1 MRFFSI
7 LLIAMP
13 LFAADSKTPEVKE
26 RIKAAK
32 ELSKQ
37 GSSSLTTLST
47 MILDAEPSVR
57 GEAVKSIVAIGTQHS
72 LDPLLR
78 SIEDGDP
85 EIQIR
90 AIEGLVNFYV
100 PGYVQ
105 TGIAA
110 TLKRT
115 GDKVIG
121 KFTDKN
127 DQVIPAY
134 VTPRQEVITAL
145 GKQIGEAKNMTVR
158 ATAAR
163 AVGTLRGKSAID
175 PLMLALRS
183 KDDSLMYESVVAIE
197 KIREPKSAGALIFL
211 FRDPNERIQ
220 VAALEAAGLLL
231 NKEVVPQ
238 LEETME
244 RALTV
249 KARRAA
255 LGALGQLALP
265 SSRSQFERYL
275 EDKDDGVRA
284 AAAEGLGRL
293 KNPAD
298 AQRMDALFNTEKKM
312 PARMAQAFAVAA
324 IGNMQYKEFS
334 ALKYLMD
341 SLASKAWGGVAEAYV
356 TELARLAEVREI
368 IYQVMTMGPKDEK
381 IRLSRV
387 LSISGDKGTVDK
399 LEVLTRDGD
408 ADVAQQALRSLRA
421 LKARVL

>member
-1 MRFFSI
+1 MRSLTIFLFA
-7 LLIAMP
+7 LAA
-13 LFAADSKTPEVKE
+13 FAADPKSTDLKD
-26 RIKAAK
+26 RLKAAK

-37 GSSSLTTLST
+37 GSTGLTTLST
-47 MILDAEPSVR
+47 MIFDPEVAVR
-57 GEAVKSIVAIGTQHS
+57 AEAVKSIVAIGTQHS

-90 AIEGLVNFYV
+90 AIDGLVNFYL

-115 GDKVIG
+115 GDKVMG

-127 DQVIPAY
+127 DQVIPPY
-134 VTPRQEVITAL
+134 ITPRPEVVTAL
-145 GKQIGEAKNMTVR
+145 AKQIAESKNMTVR

-163 AVGTLRGKSAID
+163 AAGILRGKAAID
-175 PLMLALRS
+175 PLIAALRS
-183 KDDSLMYESVVAIE
+183 KDDAVMYESVVAIE
-197 KIREPKSAGALIFL
+197 KIRDPKSAPSLVFL

-220 VAALEAAGLLL
+220 IAALEAAGLLL
-231 NKEVVPQ
+231 NKEVTPQ

-244 RALTV
+244 RTLTT

-255 LGALGQLALP
+255 LGALGQLAGI
-265 SSRSQFERYL
+265 SSRPQFERYL
-275 EDKDDGVRA
+275 EDKDDGIRA

-293 KNPAD
+293 KNPSD
-298 AQRMDALFNTEKKM
+298 ALRMEALFNAERKM
-312 PARMAQAFAVAA
+312 PPRLAQAFAVAT
-324 IGNMQYKEFS
+324 IGNIQYKEFS

-341 SLASKAWGGVAEAYV
+341 SLASKAWGGVAEAYMI
-356 TELARLAEVREI
+356 ELARQAEVREI
-368 IYQVMTMGPKDEK
+368 IYQVLTMGPKDEK
-381 IRLSRV
+381 IRIARV
-387 LSISGDKGTVDK
+387 LSASGDKVTVEK

-408 ADVAQQALRSLRA
+408 ADVAQQALRSLRS